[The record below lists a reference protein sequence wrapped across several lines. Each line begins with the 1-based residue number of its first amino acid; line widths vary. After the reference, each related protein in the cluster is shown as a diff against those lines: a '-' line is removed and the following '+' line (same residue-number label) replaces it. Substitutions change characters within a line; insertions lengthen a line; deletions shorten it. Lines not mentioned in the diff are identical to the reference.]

1 MEELAEFIEARY
13 AEACRLQNKLHTRHD
28 VPILVAL
35 RSDTV
40 TAADVVSWMQ
50 AYNLFQGRLTAE
62 RRLVAR
68 RFLRF
73 RQTPRPPLFNR
84 PAQARTVF
92 AALHLALAPHGER
105 KWLSA
110 ASKLLWSLYPKRIPM
125 YDTYVHRSLV
135 VLGHL
140 HPVLANLPVLG
151 AAPEPIDR

>member
-1 MEELAEFIEARY
+1 MEEFAEFIEARY